1 MEDLEES
8 NWKLFCGTR
17 VIYFNL
23 LEMDFSNRVE
33 EMLLAVSGNCL
44 PSNDLFQCNRNKFPF
59 FCSNCPASDHRK
71 MPEPPPTNQR
81 PVKR

>member
-1 MEDLEES
+1 MIVTNLKYYSMERRELEES

-44 PSNDLFQCNRNKFPF
+44 P
-59 FCSNCPASDHRK
+59 A
-71 MPEPPPTNQR
+71 E
-81 PVKR
+81 

>member
-8 NWKLFCGTR
+8 DWKLFCGTR

-59 FCSNCPASDHRK
+59 FCSN
-71 MPEPPPTNQR
+71 
-81 PVKR
+81 

>member
-1 MEDLEES
+1 MEDLGLEES

-33 EMLLAVSGNCL
+33 EMLYWLYLEIVCL
-44 PSNDLFQCNRNKFPF
+44 RMIYLGAIEINSPSFAPID
-59 FCSNCPASDHRK
+59 
-71 MPEPPPTNQR
+71 R
-81 PVKR
+81 PLTTGSLRLN